1 MRCDTSSHSSLPRI
15 KLMSTLSTLISC
27 KKKPLIFLLLYLTQI
42 RRRGGEEMLH
52 RQGGEVRRQ
61 LPSKLEERIGRRRW
75 SPSQE
80 TLGRSKGKM
89 MFVRPQGLPHDCKA
103 HRAFSKIQ
111 MIFHS
116 FSLNSRIGRN
126 ELVDPLLTQ
135 SRITRRTTSSLPEVF
150 KIKKLQHRQSK
161 HPIHSL
167 TTSITMMT
175 LQTALMS

>member
-1 MRCDTSSHSSLPRI
+1 MQEKALDSSSLP
-15 KLMSTLSTLISC
+15 LA
-27 KKKPLIFLLLYLTQI
+27 QI

-103 HRAFSKIQ
+103 HRAFYKTQLISY
-111 MIFHS
+111 S
-116 FSLNSRIGRN
+116 LSLNSRLGPN

-150 KIKKLQHRQSK
+150 KIKKLQLRQSK
-161 HPIHSL
+161 QPIHSL
-167 TTSITMMT
+167 TTSTTMMT
-175 LQTALMS
+175 LLMVLMS